1 MDPSQRIVGIAGS
14 LRRHS
19 LNQSLLRAAQELAPQ
34 GMVIEI
40 FDRLREIPPY
50 DDDVREIARPEPVD
64 ALTEAIRAAD
74 GILVVTPEYNY
85 SVTGVLK
92 NAIDWVSRPVQ
103 TSPLKQKP
111 AAIMS
116 ASTGISGG
124 MRAQYHLRQ
133 TFVFTDTPAMLK
145 PEVILP
151 LAAQRFDESG
161 RLTDESTRDL
171 VKRFLEA
178 FAAWTRRL
186 APIAA
191 ACVALFI
198 GACSKPAA
206 GGTAPSPAGASRP
219 APPPAPVPAPLTSGG
234 PPPTFS
240 KTTADLKVS
249 RLIEL
254 REGMTKATL
263 FRNATEVLSAKYSVD
278 VSDAKAG
285 FLMTPWQAS
294 FSRAGMPDLRYR
306 TRVIVRF
313 VGEDWKQVLVRAEAQ
328 WQRDDEWD
336 VGVDNALLDEV
347 VNDVKA
353 KIGKKPAG

>member
-1 MDPSQRIVGIAGS
+1 MDPAQRILGLAGS

-19 LNQSLLRAAQELAPQ
+19 LNRSLLKAAQELAPQ

-50 DDDVREIARPEPVD
+50 DEDAREIARPEPVD

-74 GILVVTPEYNY
+74 GFLVVTPEYNY
-85 SVTGVLK
+85 SVPGVLK
-92 NAIDWVSRPVQ
+92 NAIDWVSRPPQ

-151 LAAQRFDESG
+151 LAAQRFDAEG

-178 FAAWTRRL
+178 FAVWTRRL

-191 ACVALFI
+191 VCVAFLLS
-198 GACSKPAA
+198 ACAHATAP
-206 GGTAPSPAGASRP
+206 GTTAPSPGAAHPAATP
-219 APPPAPVPAPLTSGG
+219 APTPAPLTTGG
-234 PPPTFS
+234 PPSTFAR
-240 KTTADLKVS
+240 TTADLKVS
-249 RLIEL
+249 RLIDV
-254 REGMTKATL
+254 RDGMSKTAL
-263 FRNATEVLSAKYSVD
+263 FRGATDVLSAKYSID

-306 TRVIVRF
+306 TRVVVRF

-336 VGVDNALLDEV
+336 VGVDNALLDEI

>member
-1 MDPSQRIVGIAGS
+1 MDPSQRILGLAGS

-19 LNQSLLRAAQELAPQ
+19 LNRSLLKAAQELAPQ

-50 DDDVREIARPEPVD
+50 DEDAREIARPEPVD

-74 GILVVTPEYNY
+74 GFLVVTPEYNY
-85 SVTGVLK
+85 SVPGVLK
-92 NAIDWVSRPVQ
+92 NAIDWVSRPPQ

-151 LAAQRFDESG
+151 LAAQRFDAEG

-171 VKRFLEA
+171 VKRFLGA
-178 FAAWTRRL
+178 FAVWTRRL

-191 ACVALFI
+191 VCVACLI
-198 GACSKPAA
+198 SACSHATAPGTTAPTPGAARPAA
-206 GGTAPSPAGASRP
+206 
-219 APPPAPVPAPLTSGG
+219 PPAPVPTQLTTGG
-234 PPPTFS
+234 PPSTFS
-240 KTTADLKVS
+240 RTTADLKVS
-249 RLIEL
+249 RLIDV
-254 REGMTKATL
+254 RDGMTKATL
-263 FRNATEVLSAKYSVD
+263 FRGVTDVLSAKYSID

-294 FSRAGMPDLRYR
+294 FSRSGMPDLRYR
-306 TRVIVRF
+306 TRVVVRF

-336 VGVDNALLDEV
+336 VGVDNALLDDV